1 MALKGS
7 FARSRAWPS
16 AAAFAALVAVGCGPA
31 SAGDG
36 SGTENPELLRG
47 AYSIACTGP
56 DRCPAEDHPWSQNES
71 RPVSLDQTASI
82 TTSATP
88 KTVSRQRIVSAPL
101 PPPATPPPQPP
112 AAIDP
117 VPTGSIF
124 NPETPGDDAVLAD
137 WQIALRGSSTWDGR
151 GQRYTVVLSPEG
163 SLAFQ
168 RQRGELR
175 LAAGIDLAYEPGGAL
190 TLDGGNGAISF
201 DHALQRDLSLR
212 ASVTLDG
219 SREQVN
225 AVTSPAGEQTGAL
238 SLLGTADLEIEKQF
252 GRTAVAL
259 GGSVSRRYVGD
270 TTLTGGTL
278 SSNADRSWVGFGLNA
293 RASYKLTPILSP
305 YLQFSADR
313 AYYDA
318 VSGGTGVRSD
328 NWTYQATA
336 GLSGAWSN
344 GLTAELYGGYGLV
357 QYDSAVLSG
366 GGFYVVGG
374 SLSAPFARGGTLTAS
389 ASTSITPTD
398 SVAGASTEVAYGAS
412 LDGRYLV
419 NDWLAVRAALGGTW
433 TVYPGADRNQYG
445 ASANAGFDWLLGPHT
460 SLTADY
466 TFGADWTPTASGTSH
481 EVSVGMVVHR

>member
-1 MALKGS
+1 MAVKGS
-7 FARSRAWPS
+7 FARSHAWPS
-16 AAAFAALVAVGCGPA
+16 AAALATLVAVGWGPVL
-31 SAGDG
+31 AGDG
-36 SGTENPELLRG
+36 SGTNNPDLLRG
-47 AYSIACTGP
+47 TYSIVCTGP
-56 DRCPAEDHPWSQNES
+56 APCPAQDHPWSQNEAE
-71 RPVSLDQTASI
+71 PVSLDQHAK
-82 TTSATP
+82 SATPLAP
-88 KTVSRQRIVSAPL
+88 KTVSQQQVVSAPL
-101 PPPATPPPQPP
+101 PPPATQPT
-112 AAIDP
+112 AIDP
-117 VPTGSIF
+117 IPTSAIF
-124 NPETPGDDAVLAD
+124 SPETPGDDAVLGD

-151 GQRYTVVLSPEG
+151 GQRSAIVLSPEG
-163 SLAFQ
+163 SLAFL

-175 LAAGIDLAYEPGGAL
+175 LAAGLDLAYEPGGAL
-190 TLDGGNGAISF
+190 TLDGGNGTISF
-201 DHALQRDLSLR
+201 DNALQRDLSLR
-212 ASVTLDG
+212 ASVSLDG
-219 SREQVN
+219 AREQIN

-238 SLLGTADLEIEKQF
+238 SVLGNADLEIEKQF
-252 GRTAVAL
+252 GRAAVAL

-270 TTLTGGTL
+270 TTLVGGAL
-278 SSNADRSWVGFGLNA
+278 SSNADRNWVGYGLSA

-305 YLQFSADR
+305 YMQFTADR

-344 GLTAELYGGYGLV
+344 GMTAELYGGYGLV
-357 QYDSAVLSG
+357 QYDSAALSS

-389 ASTSITPTD
+389 ASTSVTPTD

-412 LDGRYLV
+412 LDGRYLI
-419 NDWLAVRAALGGTW
+419 NDWLTVRAALGGTW

-445 ASANAGFDWLLGPHT
+445 MSANAGVDWLLGPHT

-466 TFGADWTPTASGTSH
+466 TFGADWTPAANGTSH